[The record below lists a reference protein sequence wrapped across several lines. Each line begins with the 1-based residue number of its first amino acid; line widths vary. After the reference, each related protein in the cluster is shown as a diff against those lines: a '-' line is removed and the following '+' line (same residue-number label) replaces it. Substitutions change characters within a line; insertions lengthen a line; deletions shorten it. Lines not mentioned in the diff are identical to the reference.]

1 MVRKKKTNRA
11 KLMARLDVLS
21 KQLVKQ
27 RDGNNCVHC
36 GKWVEGSNRQASHV
50 IPVSAGSGLKWDVQ
64 NMKVLCMHCH
74 LQWWHKN
81 PIEAGE
87 WFKEKYPERWAYLQT
102 VPRVRK
108 WTEPELE
115 ALIEEYE
122 SQSTPD

>member
-1 MVRKKKTNRA
+1 MVKTNRK
-11 KLMARLDVLS
+11 KLNDKLEKLS
-21 KQLVKQ
+21 KDLIRQ

-36 GKWVEGSNRQASHV
+36 GKWCEGSARHVSHV
-50 IPVSAGSGLKWDVQ
+50 VPVSAGSGLKWDLL
-64 NMKVLCMHCH
+64 NMKILCYHCH
-74 LQWWHKN
+74 INWWHKN

-122 SQSTPD
+122 SQSTPN